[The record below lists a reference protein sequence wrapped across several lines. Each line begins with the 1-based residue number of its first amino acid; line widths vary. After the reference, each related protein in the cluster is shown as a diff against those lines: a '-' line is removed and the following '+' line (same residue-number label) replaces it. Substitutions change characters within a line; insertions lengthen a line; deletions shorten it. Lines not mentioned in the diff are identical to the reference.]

1 MKFSDFRLVET
12 RVLKEASKMA
22 ASAWKATGEQTPIKY
37 VKATAKSINDKRT
50 FEYKSGKE
58 TAYGVID
65 KIMVNG
71 EEMSPKNWMEY
82 ALSNF
87 PEWTKDTNFMIDGE
101 PVLATNL
108 FKTEAVKGSLVPNKG
123 DIAEA
128 ILGSAITAKFANGG
142 RDISTADVVNVLKG
156 VVAQGEVDGKTDYQ
170 TAEVED
176 DDYSFKLTLN
186 SASMKPLKLWIE
198 EDDPMGSAKDF
209 ILHKKFEVA
218 TSTIKD
224 LQTQIKHAVDYAN
237 RNKRAITAVDK
248 AKADPKSNKVEV
260 VSDGGDATQQSVT
273 KVDLKIAYDGQTTR
287 LLSLKAGSV
296 KQFGQVSGAEW
307 ETVSDFFESVFD
319 FRLPDNLK
327 QQFGFKGR
335 ESEDYKEHN
344 YGEGPFEKLYAEMA
358 KQVAVYVKGDNTQM
372 EYKLVQKV
380 YDAINFHAT
389 RGEEGVTMVILSPSA
404 KVAYKELAFD
414 ARLLAALELY
424 DLQVVNEQGSKNHRI
439 HVIGNLNTEEAIST
453 VGADGAQKIPTKNIL
468 VTLRTALSGG
478 AIRNVVEMGPLLKD
492 LANIEKLDKAEAEQK
507 KAQAEQP
514 AQQQEPSTEEP
525 NKVNDPNKTL

>member
-1 MKFSDFRLVET
+1 MRFSDFKLVESQI
-12 RVLKEASKMA
+12 LNEASKM
-22 ASAWKATGEQTPIKY
+22 SAGNWKATGETTPVKY
-37 VKATAKSINDKRT
+37 VNATAKSINDKRT

-58 TAYGVID
+58 TKYGMVS
-65 KIMVNG
+65 KILVDGN
-71 EEMSPKNWMEY
+71 EMSAKDWLAY
-82 ALSNF
+82 ALDNYPAWCKSTEF
-87 PEWTKDTNFMIDGE
+87 VIDGE
-101 PVLATNL
+101 NVKVTDLYKN
-108 FKTEAVKGSLVPNKG
+108 EAVKGSLVPNKG

-128 ILGSAITAKFANGG
+128 ILGSAITAKFAQGG
-142 RDISTADVVNVLKG
+142 RDIKAADVVRILKG

-176 DDYSFKLTLN
+176 DDYKFKLTLN

-198 EDDPMGSAKDF
+198 EDDPMGSPKDF
-209 ILHKKFEVA
+209 ILHKNFEVDVA
-218 TSTIKD
+218 VIKS
-224 LQTQIKHAVDYAN
+224 LQTQINHAVEYAN
-237 RNKRAITAVDK
+237 SNKRAMTAVDK
-248 AKADPKSNKVEV
+248 AKADPKANVVEV

-307 ETVSDFFESVFD
+307 ETASDFFESIFD
-319 FRLPDNLK
+319 FRLPDTLK
-327 QQFGFKGR
+327 QKFGFKGR
-335 ESEDYKEHN
+335 ESEDYKEYN
-344 YGEGPFEKLYAEMA
+344 YGQGPFQKLYAEMA
-358 KQVAVYVKGDNTQM
+358 KQVSVYVKGDNTQM

-424 DLQVVNEQGSKNHRI
+424 DLQVVNETGSANHRLQ
-439 HVIGNLNTEEAIST
+439 VLGNLKTEEAVQTI
-453 VGADGAQKIPTKNIL
+453 GKDGVQKIPTKNIL

-478 AIRNVVEMGPLLKD
+478 AIRNIVEMGPLLKD
-492 LANIEKLDKAEAEQK
+492 IANIEKLDAAEAEQK
-507 KAQAEQP
+507 QAATKEPPVEKTKAQ
-514 AQQQEPSTEEP
+514 ST
-525 NKVNDPNKTL
+525 NDPNATI

>member
-1 MKFSDFRLVET
+1 MRFQEFRLVET
-12 RVLKEASKMA
+12 KVLNEAQKMTD
-22 ASAWKATGEQTPIKY
+22 SQWKATGETTPVKY

-58 TAYGVID
+58 TKYGIVD
-65 KIMVNG
+65 KIVVNG
-71 EEMSPKNWMEY
+71 KTMTPKDWMNY
-82 ALSNF
+82 ALENF
-87 PEWTKDTNFMIDGE
+87 PAWCKDTDLMIDGE
-101 PVLATNL
+101 AVKPTNL
-108 FKTEAVKGSLVPNKG
+108 FKNEAVKGSLVPNKG

-142 RDISTADVVNVLKG
+142 RDISTADVVSVLKG

-186 SASMKPLKLWIE
+186 SSSMKPLKLWIE
-198 EDDPMGSAKDF
+198 EDDPMGNSKEF
-209 ILHKKFEVA
+209 VLVKKFEVA
-218 TSTIKD
+218 PNTIKD
-224 LQTQIKHAVDYAN
+224 LQTQIKHSVEYAN
-237 RNKRAITAVDK
+237 SNKRAMTAVEK
-248 AKADPKSNKVEV
+248 AKADPKSNRVEV

-296 KQFGQVSGAEW
+296 KQFGQISGAEW
-307 ETVSDFFESVFD
+307 ETVSDFFESIFD
-319 FRLPDNLK
+319 FRLPDKLK
-327 QQFGFKGR
+327 QTYGFKGR
-335 ESEDYKEHN
+335 ESEDYKEYN
-344 YGEGPFEKLYAEMA
+344 YGQGPFEKLYAEMA

-414 ARLLAALELY
+414 SRLLAALELY
-424 DLQVVNEQGSKNHRI
+424 DLQVVNEEGSANHRL
-439 HVIGNLNTEEAIST
+439 HVLGNLKTEEAVQTI
-453 VGADGAQKIPTKNIL
+453 GADGAQKIPSKNIL

-478 AIRNVVEMGPLLKD
+478 AIRNIVEMGPLLKD
-492 LANIEKLDKAEAEQK
+492 LANIEKLDAAEAEQK

-514 AQQQEPSTEEP
+514 AQADEPIQEP
-525 NKVNDPNKTL
+525 NDPNKTI